1 MSSNENNNEDIEATD
16 HEVVDEIIDLAEY
29 ASRGAKPPKAKGY
42 RIRVNRDHYVFV
54 ETNPTREN
62 ILEKA
67 GLVPVDTWTLRLKLH
82 GGAFDRIEKGE
93 RVDLTRHGVEKFKA
107 LPNDQTEG

>member
-1 MSSNENNNEDIEATD
+1 MSNNQKHDEAAAAD
-16 HEVVDEIIDLAEY
+16 DQILDEIIDLAEY

-42 RIRVNRDHYVFV
+42 RIRVNRDSFVF
-54 ETNPTREN
+54 EIPNPTREQ

-67 GLVPVDTWTLRLKLH
+67 GLIPVDMWTLRLKLH
-82 GGAFDRIEKGE
+82 GGAFDRIDPKEH
-93 RVDLTRHGVEKFKA
+93 VDLTRPGVEKFKA

>member
-1 MSSNENNNEDIEATD
+1 MNNNEKHDDAEAAD
-16 HEVVDEIIDLAEY
+16 DQILDEIIDLAEY

-42 RIRVNRDHYVFV
+42 RIRVNREAFVFDV
-54 ETNPTREN
+54 PNPTREQ

-67 GLVPVDTWTLRLKLH
+67 GLVPVETWTLRLKLK
-82 GGAFDRIEKGE
+82 GGAFDRIEPGE
-93 RVDLTRHGVEKFKA
+93 HVDLTRPGVEKFKA